1 MRSERRRGTTLDLE
15 LLLRY
20 IGEAAIARK
29 APNGGVNVHFLMEIS
44 FLLVRV
50 NVQGIGIAST
60 MEQIILGMKTGEK
73 SVFEWALKVFV
84 AVCRKVLP

>member
-1 MRSERRRGTTLDLE
+1 M
-15 LLLRY
+15 
-20 IGEAAIARK
+20 
-29 APNGGVNVHFLMEIS
+29 HFLMEIS

-50 NVQGIGIAST
+50 NVQGIGIAS
-60 MEQIILGMKTGEK
+60 MIEQLILGMKTGEK